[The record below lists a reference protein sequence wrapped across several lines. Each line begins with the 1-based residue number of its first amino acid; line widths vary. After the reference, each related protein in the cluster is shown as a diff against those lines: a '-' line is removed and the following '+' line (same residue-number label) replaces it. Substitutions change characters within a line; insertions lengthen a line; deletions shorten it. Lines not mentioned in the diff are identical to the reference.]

1 MMGTATDTVNDTA
14 AAAQAAAPAGAA
26 ASALPDTCIARI
38 APGLRLQW
46 EPAQGCHVILYPE
59 GMVKLNQ
66 SAGEILSLCD
76 GARDLASVVAALEAA
91 FNAQG
96 LRGDVEA
103 FLRMAAAQGWIKLQ
117 APAPKPAPTLAEHN
131 GPAA

>member
-1 MMGTATDTVNDTA
+1 MITATA
-14 AAAQAAAPAGAA
+14 AD
-26 ASALPDTCIARI
+26 ASASANALPDACVARI

-46 EPAQGCHVILYPE
+46 EPAQNCHVILYPE

-66 SAGEILSLCD
+66 SAGEILSRCD
-76 GARDLASVVAALEAA
+76 GERDLVSVVSALEAA
-91 FNAQG
+91 FTAQG

-103 FLRMAAAQGWIKLQ
+103 FLRMAAAQGWIKLNT
-117 APAPKPAPTLAEHN
+117 PVTEL